1 MSKTEVK
8 MSTFQSMPF
17 PAPLQKALKDLN
29 FIEPT
34 EIQSKAIP
42 PALEGKDLIAC
53 AETGS
58 GKTAAYGLPAILSVL
73 SDPKKNALFLV
84 PTRELAQQVSDVIRR
99 LTINMREVS
108 SSTLVGGAD
117 IRRQLTSLKR
127 GPRIVIATPGRLI
140 DHLNRRS
147 INLLSTGVLVLD
159 EGDRMIDMGFA
170 PQLDEILKFLPK
182 QRQTLFFT
190 ATITPKVRKLAESY
204 LHLPVSISA
213 GQISRP
219 VTTIKQSVIQTTL
232 GEKNDKLL
240 DELNQRKG
248 SVIIFLKTK
257 RKTDILAKFLKDY
270 GHEVSYIHG
279 GRTQGQRN
287 QVIRGFREGKFRILC
302 ATDVAARGLDIPSIE
317 HVINYDLPM
326 VDEDY
331 VHRIGRTGRNGASGE
346 ALTFVLP
353 NEVRT
358 WRVIAQKY
366 RIQGV
371 DLPMGGR
378 SGSHEKNHVE
388 RPAGGQRRERPS
400 ADYRPSGERG
410 HRNQGISGEAERA
423 HRFQPRREQFRTRGS
438 HPHPQDR
445 GGVRGSGGRAGWDSN
460 TRGNI
465 RTPPLGGEGG
475 REQREDRPLHRRGEQ
490 ASGSRSRPFLGG
502 SPRSEGRSSGDAR
515 SGGGAWRGQE
525 SSRGSENGRT
535 TARISREGSLI
546 GRRGPVYRDSDAKP
560 ESRQK
565 EKGLFGERDIDSSRK
580 NVAKSDG
587 TKQPFWMTRKQTDKK
602 SAPNKTKTSSRAR

>member
-1 MSKTEVK
+1 

-17 PAPLQKALKDLN
+17 PAPLQKALRDLN

-42 PALEGKDLIAC
+42 LALDGKDLIAC

-58 GKTAAYGLPAILSVL
+58 GKTAAYGLPAIVSVL

-84 PTRELAQQVSDVIRR
+84 PTRELAMQVSDVIRS

-108 SSTLVGGAD
+108 SCTLVGGAD

-140 DHLNRRS
+140 DHLKRRS
-147 INLLSTGVLVLD
+147 INLLNTGVLVLD

-182 QRQTLFFT
+182 QRQTVFFT
-190 ATITPKVRKLAESY
+190 ATITAKVRKLAESY

-219 VTTIKQSVIQTTL
+219 VTTIKQSVIQTTI

-270 GHEVSYIHG
+270 GHEVSLIHG

-302 ATDVAARGLDIPSIE
+302 ATDVAARGLDIPTIE

-358 WRVIAQKY
+358 WKVIAQKY

-378 SGSHEKNHVE
+378 SRSFEKD
-388 RPAGGQRRERPS
+388 RRERPAAGGQHRERTS
-400 ADYRPSGERG
+400 SNCRSSGERV
-410 HRNQGISGEAERA
+410 HRNQGAGEGERDR
-423 HRFQPRREQFRTRGS
+423 RFQPRREEFRSRRSHQSEDRDGVSVNRGRS
-438 HPHPQDR
+438 FGSSNR
-445 GGVRGSGGRAGWDSN
+445 RLEGSGGA
-460 TRGNI
+460 
-465 RTPPLGGEGG
+465 
-475 REQREDRPLHRRGEQ
+475 
-490 ASGSRSRPFLGG
+490 AK
-502 SPRSEGRSSGDAR
+502 SE
-515 SGGGAWRGQE
+515 AWRGQE
-525 SSRGSENGRT
+525 DRGGSENRRI
-535 TARISREGSLI
+535 TARNRQEGSFI
-546 GRRGPVYRDSDAKP
+546 GRIGPVQRDSDVKP
-560 ESRQK
+560 EASKR
-565 EKGLFGERDIDSSRK
+565 EKRPFGERDMDFSRK
-580 NVAKSDG
+580 NTGKSDRA
-587 TKQPFWMTRKQTDKK
+587 KQPFWMTRKQTDKK
-602 SAPNKTKTSSRAR
+602 SATNKGKSSIRSR

>member
-1 MSKTEVK
+1 

-42 PALEGKDLIAC
+42 LALEGKDLIAC

-58 GKTAAYGLPAILSVL
+58 GKTAAYGLPAIVSVL

-84 PTRELAQQVSDVIRR
+84 PTRELAQQVSDVIRS
-99 LTINMREVS
+99 LTIHMREVS
-108 SSTLVGGAD
+108 SCTLVGGAD

-147 INLLSTGVLVLD
+147 INLLNTGVLVLD

-182 QRQTLFFT
+182 ERQTVFFT
-190 ATITPKVRKLAESY
+190 ATITAKVRKLAESY

-270 GHEVSYIHG
+270 GHEVSLIHG

-302 ATDVAARGLDIPSIE
+302 ATDVAARGLDIPTIE

-371 DLPMGGR
+371 DLPTGGR
-378 SGSHEKNHVE
+378 SGSFEKDRRE
-388 RPAGGQRRERPS
+388 RPAGGGQRRERTS
-400 ADYRPSGERG
+400 SDYRSAGERVQ
-410 HRNQGISGEAERA
+410 RNQGAGDGERDR
-423 HRFQPRREQFRTRGS
+423 RFQPRREELRPRRS
-438 HPHPQDR
+438 HQPEDR
-445 GGVRGSGGRAGWDSN
+445 AGVRGNG
-460 TRGNI
+460 
-465 RTPPLGGEGG
+465 
-475 REQREDRPLHRRGEQ
+475 
-490 ASGSRSRPFLGG
+490 SRPFG
-502 SPRSEGRSSGDAR
+502 SPPPRSEGR
-515 SGGGAWRGQE
+515 GGTAKRGAWRGQE
-525 SSRGSENGRT
+525 NSSGSENGRT
-535 TARISREGSLI
+535 TARSSQERSFI
-546 GRRGPVYRDSDAKP
+546 GRKGPVHRDSDVKP
-560 ESRQK
+560 EGRK
-565 EKGLFGERDIDSSRK
+565 REKSPFGERDMDFSRK
-580 NVAKSDG
+580 NTTKSDG
-587 TKQPFWMTRKQTDKK
+587 AKQPFWMTRKQTDKK
-602 SAPNKTKTSSRAR
+602 SATNKTKTSFRAR

>member
-1 MSKTEVK
+1 

-42 PALEGKDLIAC
+42 LALEGKDLIAC

-58 GKTAAYGLPAILSVL
+58 GKTAAYGLPAIVSVL
-73 SDPKKNALFLV
+73 NDPKKNALFLV
-84 PTRELAQQVSDVIRR
+84 PTRELAQQVSDVIRS
-99 LTINMREVS
+99 LTIHTREVS
-108 SSTLVGGAD
+108 SCTLVGGAD

-140 DHLNRRS
+140 DHINRRS
-147 INLLSTGVLVLD
+147 INLLNTGVLVLD

-182 QRQTLFFT
+182 QRQTVFFT
-190 ATITPKVRKLAESY
+190 ATITAKVRKLAESY

-270 GHEVSYIHG
+270 GHEVSLIHG

-302 ATDVAARGLDIPSIE
+302 ATDVAARGLDIPTIE

-378 SGSHEKNHVE
+378 SGSFEKDRRE
-388 RPAGGQRRERPS
+388 RPAGGQRRERTS
-400 ADYRPSGERG
+400 SDYRTAGERV
-410 HRNQGISGEAERA
+410 HRNQGVGEGERDR
-423 HRFQPRREQFRTRGS
+423 HFQPRREEGFRSRGS
-438 HPHPQDR
+438 GQPEDR
-445 GGVRGSGGRAGWDSN
+445 GGFRGNGSRTGWDSSG
-460 TRGNI
+460 RGSA
-465 RTPPLGGEGG
+465 RKPLGGEDG
-475 REQREDRPLHRRGEQ
+475 REQRGHRPRQTRDEQ
-490 ASGSRSRPFLGG
+490 ASGSSRPFGPSSRPFG
-502 SPRSEGRSSGDAR
+502 PPRSEGR
-515 SGGGAWRGQE
+515 GGAAKSGVWRGQE
-525 SSRGSENGRT
+525 KSSSSENRRI
-535 TARISREGSLI
+535 TARSSQERSLI
-546 GRRGPVYRDSDAKP
+546 GRKGPVHRDSDAKP
-560 ESRQK
+560 EGRQR
-565 EKGLFGERDIDSSRK
+565 EKSLFGERDVDFPRK
-580 NVAKSDG
+580 NTTKSDG
-587 TKQPFWMTRKQTDKK
+587 AKQPFWMTRKKTENK
-602 SAPNKTKTSSRAR
+602 SAMNKTKTNFRAR

>member
-1 MSKTEVK
+1 

-29 FIEPT
+29 FTEPT

-42 PALEGKDLIAC
+42 LALEGKDLIAC

-58 GKTAAYGLPAILSVL
+58 GKTAAYGLPAIVSVL

-84 PTRELAQQVSDVIRR
+84 PTRELAQQVADVIRS
-99 LTINMREVS
+99 LTIHTREVS
-108 SSTLVGGAD
+108 SCTLVGGAD

-182 QRQTLFFT
+182 QRQTVFFT
-190 ATITPKVRKLAESY
+190 ATITAKVRKLAESY

-270 GHEVSYIHG
+270 GHEVSLIHG

-302 ATDVAARGLDIPSIE
+302 ATDVAARGLDIPTIE

-371 DLPMGGR
+371 DLPLGGR
-378 SGSHEKNHVE
+378 SGSFEKDRRD
-388 RPAGGQRRERPS
+388 RPAGGQRRERTS
-400 ADYRPSGERG
+400 SDYRSSGERG
-410 HRNQGISGEAERA
+410 LRNQGAGEGERDR
-423 HRFQPRREQFRTRGS
+423 RFQPRREEFRPRGS
-438 HPHPQDR
+438 HQPEDR
-445 GGVRGSGGRAGWDSN
+445 GGVRGNG
-460 TRGNI
+460 
-465 RTPPLGGEGG
+465 
-475 REQREDRPLHRRGEQ
+475 
-490 ASGSRSRPFLGG
+490 SRPFG
-502 SPRSEGRSSGDAR
+502 SPPPRSEGR
-515 SGGGAWRGQE
+515 GGAAKSGSWRGQE
-525 SSRGSENGRT
+525 NSSRSENGRT
-535 TARISREGSLI
+535 TARSSQERSFI
-546 GRRGPVYRDSDAKP
+546 GRKGPVHRDSDVKP
-560 ESRQK
+560 EGRK
-565 EKGLFGERDIDSSRK
+565 REKSPFGERDMDFSRK
-580 NVAKSDG
+580 NSTKSDG
-587 TKQPFWMTRKQTDKK
+587 AKQPFWMTRKQTDKK
-602 SAPNKTKTSSRAR
+602 SATNKTKISFRAR

>member
-1 MSKTEVK
+1 

-84 PTRELAQQVSDVIRR
+84 PTRELAQQVSDVIRS

-108 SSTLVGGAD
+108 SCTLVGGAD

-190 ATITPKVRKLAESY
+190 ATITAKVRKLAESY

-219 VTTIKQSVIQTTL
+219 VTTIKQSVIQTTI

-270 GHEVSYIHG
+270 GHEVSLIHG

-287 QVIRGFREGKFRILC
+287 QVIRGFREGRFRILC

-378 SGSHEKNHVE
+378 SGSGSGSYEKNRGE
-388 RPAGGQRRERPS
+388 RRPAGGQRRERPS
-400 ADYRPSGERG
+400 AAFRTGGEGG
-410 HRNQGISGEAERA
+410 HRNQGVSGEGEGAYRS
-423 HRFQPRREQFRTRGS
+423 QPRREEFRSRGTRQS
-438 HPHPQDR
+438 EDR
-445 GGVRGSGGRAGWDSN
+445 GGIRGNGNRAGWDSSS
-460 TRGNI
+460 RGNVKK
-465 RTPPLGGEGG
+465 PLGGESG
-475 REQREDRPLHRRGEQ
+475 REQREDRPPQRKGEQ
-490 ASGSRSRPFLGG
+490 AFGSRSRPFFG
-502 SPRSEGRSSGDAR
+502 SPRSEGRSGAAR
-515 SGGGAWRGQE
+515 SGASWRGQE
-525 SSRGSENGRT
+525 DSSGSDNRRT
-535 TARISREGSLI
+535 TARSSREGSLI
-546 GRRGPVYRDSDAKP
+546 GRRGPVHRDSDVKP
-560 ESRQK
+560 EGRK
-565 EKGLFGERDIDSSRK
+565 REKGPFGERDSDFSHK
-580 NVAKSDG
+580 NATKGDG
-587 TKQPFWMTRKQTDKK
+587 AKQPFWMTRKQTDKK
-602 SAPNKTKTSSRAR
+602 SAPNKTKTSFRAR